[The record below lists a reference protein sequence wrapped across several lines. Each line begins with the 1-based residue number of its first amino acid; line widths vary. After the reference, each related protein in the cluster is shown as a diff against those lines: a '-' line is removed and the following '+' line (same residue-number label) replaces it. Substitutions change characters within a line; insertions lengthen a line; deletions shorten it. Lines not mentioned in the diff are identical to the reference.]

1 MSSKFAKRTINE
13 EKNKPSEQV
22 CKNLRRNCFLWEIH
36 MFFFFRIKNLILK
49 VINLVS
55 SQGSR
60 LHADRS
66 VAFNRD
72 LSAVSS
78 SGPLSIALDAPGG
91 KSCGSYHGAAIG
103 YTYSAKFSRAR
114 SMGTTVDRFSMRFG
128 PRPARYPP
136 RPCISLILDDYI
148 DVVVKSTERSPV
160 NSHFSLN
167 HDTR

>member
-1 MSSKFAKRTINE
+1 MPKESFFSR
-13 EKNKPSEQV
+13 
-22 CKNLRRNCFLWEIH
+22 EIH
-36 MFFFFRIKNLILK
+36 IFFSFLK
-49 VINLVS
+49 ARTLKGINLT
-55 SQGSR
+55 R
-60 LHADRS
+60 LARLASTRVDRS

-91 KSCGSYHGAAIG
+91 KSCGSYRVAAIG

-128 PRPARYPP
+128 PRPVRYPS

-148 DVVVKSTERSPV
+148 DAVVKSTKRNPM
-160 NSHFSLN
+160 NPHLSLN
-167 HDTR
+167 HDHTY